1 MWGLALEGGGTKGAY
16 HVGVFRALSELNI
29 PVKCVVGTSIG
40 AVNGALFAQGDTDRL
55 SELWNDISI
64 RDIIALPENV
74 PETKNLLDIRN
85 IGMIIGEICRKKGLD
100 ISPFEAL
107 LRGIVDENK
116 IRSGETEFGLA
127 TYCISGKAEKQLFLS
142 DIPEGMLVDYLL
154 ASACFPG
161 FQIRNIE
168 NNLYIDGGVANNL
181 PVNMLI
187 DRGYSD
193 IISVEVGGIG
203 ITKKIS
209 AAGCN
214 VITVRCGE
222 GIVGNLDF
230 NREGITEM
238 EKLGYYDALKAFGLC
253 MGGRYSFPAVDYF
266 LQKRRLGD
274 GTIRGLE
281 SAAKYFGIDCMKI
294 YKLSDLARLVLE
306 RFHMTPVHDSLYE
319 ILKWSDGE
327 KTACLARAILNS
339 DAEVLN
345 NKIIAGLLGEMF
357 EAASAV
363 AYLERN
369 IQNIQ

>member
-16 HVGVFRALSELNI
+16 HVGVFRALRELNI

-40 AVNGALFAQGDTDRL
+40 AVNGALFAQGDIDKL
-55 SELWNDISI
+55 SELWHDISI
-64 RDIIALPENV
+64 SDIIALPEKV
-74 PETKNLLDIRN
+74 PQPHNILDIRN

-100 ISPFEAL
+100 ITPFEDL
-107 LRGIVDENK
+107 LHGIVDEGK
-116 IRSGETEFGLA
+116 IRNGTTLFGLA
-127 TYCISGKAEKQLFLS
+127 TYCISGKAEKQFFLN
-142 DIPEGMLVDYLL
+142 DIPEGMLVDYIL

-187 DRGYSD
+187 EQGCSD
-193 IISVEVGGIG
+193 IISVEVGGFG
-203 ITKKIS
+203 ITKKS
-209 AAGCN
+209 GTAGCN
-214 VITVRCGE
+214 VITVKCGE
-222 GIVGNLDF
+222 DIVGNLDF
-230 NREGITEM
+230 NHDGIMEM

-253 MGGRYSFPAVDYF
+253 MGGRYSFHAVDYL
-266 LQKRRLGD
+266 LQKRRLSE
-274 GTIRGLE
+274 GTIRGIE
-281 SAAKYFGIDCMKI
+281 SAARYFGIDCMRI
-294 YKLSDLARLVLE
+294 YKLSELAQLVIE
-306 RFHMTPVHDSLYE
+306 HFHAAPVHNNIFE

-327 KTACLARAILNS
+327 KAACLARAILNS

-345 NKIIAGLLGEMF
+345 NKIIAGILGEMF

-369 IQNIQ
+369 IQNI